1 VKVGLKAEKW
11 VAKWDG
17 KMVDEMVEMKVVD

>member
-17 KMVDEMVEMKVVD
+17 KMVDMMVEIKVVD